1 MRISKVIAVLLSL
14 VAVSALCQA
23 VGGATSRGQ
32 VSTQSYSWYCKTND
46 KNEAPPLP
54 SEFGFIKSYGG
65 YYLDTEAKD
74 EDKVIYLTFD
84 VGYEN
89 GNVERIL
96 DILKAHDATGAF
108 FILGNLV
115 KRNTSLVT
123 RMVEEGHL
131 ICNHTNRHPNMTKIT
146 DFGAFRKELDA
157 LNDLVKE
164 YCGCTTSPFYRPP
177 EGCFSEQN
185 LKFASEC
192 GYQTIFWSYAYAD
205 WDNNKQLPPEKALA
219 KLKGHTHNGEV
230 LLLHPTSATNVAILD
245 QYLTYL
251 TEEGFRF
258 GTLYELTGQ
267 G

>member
-1 MRISKVIAVLLSL
+1 MKILVVADEESTYLWDHYRPGMLKDYSMILS
-14 VAVSALCQA
+14 A
-23 VGGATSRGQ
+23 G
-32 VSTQSYSWYCKTND
+32 D
-46 KNEAPPLP
+46 
-54 SEFGFIKSYGG
+54 
-65 YYLDTEAKD
+65 
-74 EDKVIYLTFD
+74 
-84 VGYEN
+84 
-89 GNVERIL
+89 
-96 DILKAHDATGAF
+96 LKASYLSFLVTMANRPLLYVHGNHDASYA
-108 FILGNLV
+108 
-115 KRNTSLVT
+115 
-123 RMVEEGHL
+123 
-131 ICNHTNRHPNMTKIT
+131 
-146 DFGAFRKELDA
+146 
-157 LNDLVKE
+157 
-164 YCGCTTSPFYRPP
+164 YRPP